1 MAAAISW
8 IQLVECYL
16 LLSFGE
22 FRSSFVRTW
31 GQSTIYTYPLYPVDG
46 KELEEGVRRFIL
58 RLYNL
63 YSLSLVLRLL
73 IRRT

>member
-22 FRSSFVRTW
+22 FRYSFVRTW

-46 KELEEGVRRFIL
+46 KE
-58 RLYNL
+58 
-63 YSLSLVLRLL
+63 
-73 IRRT
+73 